1 MDEKRYWVDRD
12 GNIYGPFSA
21 QDDDF
26 PCAGEVIQF
35 YRKQLELSVHD
46 FALTLK
52 VSPRRVQVMEKD
64 NKVPDS
70 MERRRFIA
78 KTLKIPPILL
88 GLASVDVFLRPADA
102 LEAKGATITA
112 STRLI
117 VDQKA
122 ISQYQSQLGWFW
134 SLHYTSSANGVLNE
148 VQANILQIQAL
159 LIYTNGK
166 EREQLIEQLCGFYEL
181 GARVESDRNNSAG
194 ALVYLDNA
202 VALAELLNNAE
213 LYGRLLYKRGLVL
226 YEARRFPEALTDLE
240 KANKLVP
247 HLTGPLAGSILLELG
262 LVKSYLA
269 QPGSLTD
276 RSVSLSYFDK
286 AERYTRLPQTDGGM
300 GIRYDSGRY
309 LTARG
314 EGLLALGGR
323 LGDAEEMLDEAASN
337 TAPDLTRR
345 HLFIDLYRTKLY
357 VAEKEYPTATVLA
370 QEVVGKARAV
380 GSLYSVKSLQE
391 IAIPLFRS
399 SYGKS
404 DDAEE
409 LLQMINKARKKLP

>member
-35 YRKQLELSVHD
+35 YRKQLGMSVND
-46 FALTLK
+46 FTQALK

-64 NKVPDS
+64 NKAPDS

-78 KTLKIPPILL
+78 KTLKVPPILL

-102 LEAKGATITA
+102 LEAKGAAVTA
-112 STRLI
+112 STRLV

-122 ISQYQSQLGWFW
+122 ITQYQSQLGWFW

-159 LIYTNGK
+159 LSYTNGK
-166 EREQLIEQLCGFYEL
+166 EHEQLIEQLCGFYEL
-181 GARVESDRNNSAG
+181 AARVESDRDNSDG
-194 ALVYLDNA
+194 ALIYLDKA
-202 VALAELLNNAE
+202 VTLAEPLNNAE

-226 YEARRFPEALTDLE
+226 YEARRFPEAFIDLE

-247 HLTGPLAGSILLELG
+247 RLTGPLAGSILLELG
-262 LVKSYLA
+262 LIKSYLA
-269 QPGSLTD
+269 QPGSLMD
-276 RSVSLSYFDK
+276 RSIALSYFDE
-286 AERYTRLPQTDGGM
+286 AEKYTRLSQTDGGM

-323 LGDAEEMLDEAASN
+323 LGDAEEKLDEAALN
-337 TAPDLTRR
+337 TPPDLTRR
-345 HLFIDLYRTKLY
+345 HLFIDLQKTKLY
-357 VAEKEYPTATVLA
+357 VARKEYPIATVLA

-380 GSLYSVKSLQE
+380 GSLYSFKSLQE
-391 IAIPLFRS
+391 ITTPLFGS

-404 DDAEE
+404 DETEE
-409 LLQMINKARKKLP
+409 LLQMINKAKKKLP